1 MRPRIE
7 GLDVASVEWKSLGP
21 PGLYSRLLSRD
32 PETGARTAL
41 QKLCPQDDYEAPTV
55 AHFHTTYEEILGVGG
70 LFTFDSRT
78 WIRPGSYVFHPP
90 RTVHGFK
97 SAVKEESWFLSRVGR
112 DLDVNLVH
120 EPRQQDLYVTEG
132 PTPARAPVACGAP
145 LDAIGAEAR
154 PLLGAEAEWRL
165 LSRDPATGEGSALV
179 RLPAGWR
186 SSTASLPVYLEMFT
200 LDGGLSVDGAAPAVG
215 HGYSCYPPG
224 ETISSLAAPGETLVY
239 VNFGGDLP

>member
-7 GLDVASVEWKSLGP
+7 GLDVETVEWKPLGP

-41 QKLCPQDDYEAPTV
+41 QRLCPQDGYEAPKI
-55 AHFHTTYEEILGVGG
+55 AHFHTTYEEILGVAG

-78 WIRPGSYVFHPP
+78 WIRPLSYVFHPP
-90 RTVHGFK
+90 QTVHGFK

-120 EPRQQDLYVTEG
+120 EPREQDLYVIEG
-132 PTPARAPVACGAP
+132 PVPPRTPAAWYDPIASVAIAPC
-145 LDAIGAEAR
+145 D
-154 PLLGAEAEWRL
+154 LLGAPAQWRL
-165 LSRDPATGEGSALV
+165 LSRDPSTGEGSALFW
-179 RLPAGWR
+179 LPAGWR
-186 SSTASLPVYLEMFT
+186 AAATSLPTYLELFT
-200 LDGGLSVDGAAPAVG
+200 LEGGLSVDGAPPAG
-215 HGYSCYPPG
+215 RHCYFFYPPG
-224 ETISSLAAPGETLVY
+224 TPISALAAQGETLVY

>member
-7 GLDVASVEWKSLGP
+7 GLDVETVEWKPLGP

-41 QKLCPQDDYEAPTV
+41 QRLCPQDAYEAPKV
-55 AHFHTTYEEILGVGG
+55 AHFHTTYEEILGVAG

-90 RTVHGFK
+90 LTVHGFK

-120 EPRQQDLYVTEG
+120 EPREQDLYVVEG
-132 PTPARAPVACGAP
+132 PTPLRAPAACGEP
-145 LDAIGAEAR
+145 LKAIAAERR

-179 RLPAGWR
+179 KVPPGWR
-186 SSTASLPVYLEMFT
+186 SAPASLPVYLEMFT
-200 LDGGLSVDGAAPAVG
+200 LEGGLSVDGAAPPAG
-215 HGYSCYPPG
+215 HGYSFYPPG
-224 ETISSLAAPGETLVY
+224 SPISALTAPGEALIY